1 MKLEITSCGTGYY
14 LEHQL
19 GRKIGGY
26 FIISD
31 ELGEKP
37 PLDIKKAI
45 MSWYSD
51 KNEFLGTIDIGK
63 WSKLS

>member
-1 MKLEITSCGTGYY
+1 MKLEISSCGSVYY

-26 FIISD
+26 FIISNEFGD
-31 ELGEKP
+31 ELP
-37 PLDIKKAI
+37 IDNKKAL

-51 KNEFLGTIDIGK
+51 GNEFLGTIDIEK
-63 WSKLS
+63 WTKLS

>member
-14 LEHQL
+14 LEHQF

-26 FIISD
+26 FIISNG
-31 ELGEKP
+31 LAEKP
-37 PLDIKKAI
+37 PLDNERAI

-51 KNEFLGTIDIGK
+51 GNEFLGTIDIEN
-63 WSKLS
+63 WTKLS

>member
-1 MKLEITSCGTGYY
+1 MKLAITSCGTGYY
-14 LEHQL
+14 LEHLL

-31 ELGEKP
+31 LYGEKP
-37 PLDIKKAI
+37 PKDNQKAI

-51 KNEFLGTIDIGK
+51 GNEFLGTIDIEN
-63 WSKLS
+63 WTKLS